1 LKLSVRTAALAALFA
16 FGMAV
21 VHGAADAQAP
31 DAYPSR
37 PIRYVVASAPG
48 GIADITARVL
58 GPRLSEALHQ
68 PVVIENRTTGGIL
81 VGVEL
86 IAKSPPDGYTL
97 LSATPQV
104 AIAQSMYKR
113 ATVDPRKALAPVAL
127 VGMIPNVLVV
137 GPRTPAKSVQ
147 ELVEIARAHPG
158 QLNYSSTGAGTSVHL
173 SAELLKYMAN
183 VNIVHVPY
191 RGAAA
196 AMTALIAGD
205 VDMLVDSLP
214 PSLPHIRS
222 GRVRAL
228 AVTSA
233 ARAPQLPDVPTM
245 AEAGFPGFEISAW
258 SGVVTTAG
266 TPPEIVARLDAEIR
280 RALENPQTA
289 ATYEKAGL
297 PVHYLGAKDFGAF
310 WDREIEKFAVA
321 VEHSGAAVE

>member
-1 LKLSVRTAALAALFA
+1 MRPARIAAFAALLACGCAS
-16 FGMAV
+16 
-21 VHGAADAQAP
+21 AQTP
-31 DAYPSR
+31 DPSTSPGYPSR
-37 PIRYVVASAPG
+37 PIRYLVASAPG

-58 GPRLSEALHQ
+58 GPRLSESLGQ
-68 PVVIENRTTGGIL
+68 PVVIENRTAGGIL

-86 IAKSPPDGYTL
+86 VAKAPADGYTL

-104 AIAQSMYKR
+104 AIAQSMYKH
-113 ATVDPRKALAPVAL
+113 ASVDPRKALAPVAL

-137 GPRTPAKSVQ
+137 GPRTPARSVA
-147 ELVEIARAHPG
+147 ELVELARANPG
-158 QLNYSSTGAGTSVHL
+158 KLNYSSTGAGTSVHL
-173 SAELLKYMAN
+173 AAELLKYMAN
-183 VNIVHVPY
+183 VNIVHIPY
-191 RGAAA
+191 HGAAA

-214 PSLPHIRS
+214 PSLPHIRA

-245 AEAGFPGFEISAW
+245 AEAGFPGFEVSAW
-258 SGVVTTAG
+258 SGVVAAAG
-266 TPPEIVARLDAEIR
+266 TPPEIVARLESEIR

-297 PVHYLGAKDFGAF
+297 PVHYLDAKDFGAF
-310 WDREIEKFAVA
+310 WDREIEKFALA
-321 VEHSGAAVE
+321 VKYSGAAVE

>member
-1 LKLSVRTAALAALFA
+1 MLSARTALSVALLACGVAS
-16 FGMAV
+16 
-21 VHGAADAQAP
+21 AQTV
-31 DAYPSR
+31 DGYPSR
-37 PIRYVVASAPG
+37 PIRYLVASAPG

-58 GPRLSEALHQ
+58 GPRLSESLGQ
-68 PVVIENRTTGGIL
+68 PVVIENRTAGGIL

-86 IAKSPPDGYTL
+86 VAKAPADGYTL

-113 ATVDPRKALAPVAL
+113 ATIDPRKELAPIAL

-137 GPRTPAKSVQ
+137 GPRTPAKSVA
-147 ELVEIARAHPG
+147 ELVALARANPG
-158 QLNYSSTGAGTSVHL
+158 KLNYSSTGAGTSVHL
-173 SAELLKYMAN
+173 AAELLKYQAG

-214 PSLPHIRS
+214 PSLPHIRA

-228 AVTSA
+228 AVTTA
-233 ARAPQLPDVPTM
+233 TRAPQLPEVPTM
-245 AEAGFPGFEISAW
+245 AEAGFPGFEVSAW
-258 SGVVTTAG
+258 SGVVAAAA
-266 TPPEIVARLDAEIR
+266 TPPAIVARLESEIR
-280 RALENPQTA
+280 RALDNPQTA

-297 PVHYLGAKDFGAF
+297 PVHYLDAKDFGAF
-310 WDREIEKFAVA
+310 WDREIDKFAVA
-321 VEHSGAAVE
+321 VKHSGAAVE

>member
-1 LKLSVRTAALAALFA
+1 LKISARTAAFAALVA
-16 FGMAV
+16 C
-21 VHGAADAQAP
+21 GAAAQSP
-31 DAYPSR
+31 DQYPSR

-68 PVVIENRTTGGIL
+68 PVVIENRTAGGIL
-81 VGVEL
+81 VGIEL
-86 IAKSPPDGYTL
+86 VAKAPPDGYTL

-113 ATVDPRKALAPVAL
+113 ATVDPRKALAPIAL

-137 GPRTPAKSVQ
+137 GPRTPAKSVA
-147 ELVEIARAHPG
+147 ELVALARKDPG
-158 QLNYSSTGAGTSVHL
+158 RLNYSSTGAGTSVHL
-173 SAELLKYMAN
+173 AAELFKYQAG

-214 PSLPHIRS
+214 PSLPHIRA
-222 GRVRAL
+222 GKVRAL

-245 AEAGFPGFEISAW
+245 AEAGFPGFEVSAW
-258 SGVVTTAG
+258 SGVVTAAE
-266 TPPEIVARLDAEIR
+266 TPPAIIARLEAEIR
-280 RALENPQTA
+280 RALDNPQTA

-297 PVHYLGAKDFGAF
+297 PVHYLGANDFGAF
-310 WDREIEKFAVA
+310 WDREIAKFAVA
-321 VEHSGAAVE
+321 VKHSGAAVE

>member
-1 LKLSVRTAALAALFA
+1 
-16 FGMAV
+16 MAV
-21 VHGAADAQAP
+21 LLACGAATAQ
-31 DAYPSR
+31 DRYPAR

-58 GPRLSEALHQ
+58 GPRLAEALGQ
-68 PVVIENRTTGGIL
+68 PVVIENRPAGGIL

-86 IAKSPPDGYTL
+86 VAKAPPDGYTL

-113 ATVDPRKALAPVAL
+113 ATIDPRRELAPVAL

-137 GPRTPAKSVQ
+137 GPKTAAKSVA
-147 ELVEIARAHPG
+147 ELLELARRNPG
-158 QLNYSSTGAGTSVHL
+158 KLNYSSTGAGTSVHL
-173 SAELLKYMAN
+173 SAELLKYHAK

-214 PSLPHIRS
+214 PSLPHIR
-222 GRVRAL
+222 GGKVRAL
-228 AVTSA
+228 AVTTA
-233 ARAPQLPDVPTM
+233 ARVPQLPDVPTM
-245 AEAGFPGFEISAW
+245 IESGFPGFEVSGW
-258 SGVVTTAG
+258 SGVAAAAA
-266 TPPEIVARLDAEIR
+266 TPPEIIARLEAEIR
-280 RALENPQTA
+280 RALEHPQTA

-297 PVHYLGAKDFGAF
+297 PLHYMGAKDFGAF

-321 VEHSGAAVE
+321 VRFSGAAVE

>member
-1 LKLSVRTAALAALFA
+1 MLSARTTVFAALLVCGVA
-16 FGMAV
+16 F
-21 VHGAADAQAP
+21 AQAP
-31 DAYPSR
+31 DPSASSGYPTR
-37 PIRYVVASAPG
+37 PIRYLVASAPG

-58 GPRLSEALHQ
+58 GPRLSESLGQ
-68 PVVIENRTTGGIL
+68 PVVIENRTAGGIL

-86 IAKSPPDGYTL
+86 VAKSPADGYTL

-137 GPRTPAKSVQ
+137 GPRTQAKTVA
-147 ELVEIARAHPG
+147 ELVELARASPG
-158 QLNYSSTGAGTSVHL
+158 KLNYSSTGAGTSVHL
-173 SAELLKYMAN
+173 AAELLKYMAN
-183 VNIVHVPY
+183 VSIVHVPY

-214 PSLPHIRS
+214 PSLPHIRA

-233 ARAPQLPDVPTM
+233 TRAPQLPDVPTM
-245 AEAGFPGFEISAW
+245 AEAGFPGFEVSAW
-258 SGVVTTAG
+258 SGVVAAAA
-266 TPPEIVARLDAEIR
+266 TPPEIIARLSSEVR

-297 PVHYLGAKDFGAF
+297 PVHYLDAQDFGAF

-321 VEHSGAAVE
+321 VKHSGAAVE

>member
-1 LKLSVRTAALAALFA
+1 MKRSARIAALVSLVAC
-16 FGMAV
+16 GAV
-21 VHGAADAQAP
+21 CAQTAET
-31 DAYPSR
+31 YPTR
-37 PIRYVVASAPG
+37 PIRYLVASAPG

-58 GPRLSEALHQ
+58 GPRLSEALRQ
-68 PVVIENRTTGGIL
+68 PVVIENRTAGGIL

-86 IAKSPPDGYTL
+86 VAKAPADGYTL

-113 ATVDPRKALAPVAL
+113 ATIDPRKALAPVAL

-147 ELVEIARAHPG
+147 ELVAIARASPG
-158 QLNYSSTGAGTSVHL
+158 KLNYSSTGAGTSVHL
-173 SAELLKYMAN
+173 AAELLKYQAN

-214 PSLPHIRS
+214 PSLPHIRA
-222 GRVRAL
+222 GKVRAL

-245 AEAGFPGFEISAW
+245 SEAGFPGFEVSAW
-258 SGVVTTAG
+258 SGVVTAAG
-266 TPPEIVARLDAEIR
+266 TPPAIIARLEAEIG

-289 ATYEKAGL
+289 AIYEKAGL
-297 PVHYLGAKDFGAF
+297 PLHYLGSKDFGAF

-321 VEHSGAAVE
+321 VKHSGAAVE

>member
-1 LKLSVRTAALAALFA
+1 LKPYARTAALAAILA
-16 FGMAV
+16 C
-21 VHGAADAQAP
+21 GAAFAQPA
-31 DAYPSR
+31 DTYPSR

-58 GPRLSEALHQ
+58 GPRLAEALHQ
-68 PVVIENRTTGGIL
+68 PVVIENRTAGGIL

-86 IAKSPPDGYTL
+86 VARAPADGYTL

-113 ATVDPRKALAPVAL
+113 ATVDPRRELAPVAL
-127 VGMIPNVLVV
+127 VGTIPNVLVV
-137 GPRTPAKSVQ
+137 NPKTKARTVQ
-147 ELVEIARAHPG
+147 ELVELARANPG
-158 QLNYSSTGAGTSVHL
+158 KLNYSSTGAGTSVHL
-173 SAELLKYMAN
+173 SAELLKYQAK
-183 VNIVHVPY
+183 VDIVHVPY

-214 PSLPHIRS
+214 PSLPHIRA

-228 AVTSA
+228 AVTTA
-233 ARAPQLPDVPTM
+233 TRVPQLPEVPTM
-245 AEAGFPGFEISAW
+245 IEAGFPGFEVSAW

-266 TPPEIVARLDAEIR
+266 TPPEIIARLEAEVR
-280 RALENPQTA
+280 RALEDPQTA

-297 PVHYLGAKDFGAF
+297 PVHYLDARDFGAF

-321 VEHSGAAVE
+321 VKFAGAAVE